1 MLFDNEMNKELQS
14 FARNMASHIFIG
26 GLSFLTLYRADTK
39 EGFLTHQFFILYV
52 VGLLLL
58 LWSIYL
64 AISNVCILNHDFK
77 NYLWRKSTKHD
88 RIRLMKYNTIE
99 NNNLNSIAK
108 TFKGLKLEDKLK
120 IRLEGAFIILIVIL
134 YPTVYLIG
142 LSVTAEQLSNLFI
155 N

>member
-39 EGFLTHQFFILYV
+39 EGFLTHQFLGLYV

-77 NYLWRKSTKHD
+77 NYLWRKSKKHD

-99 NNNLNSIAK
+99 NNNLYSIAK
-108 TFKGLKLEDKLK
+108 TFKGLKLEDELK
-120 IRLEGAFIILIVIL
+120 IRIEGAFIILIVIL

>member
-26 GLSFLTLYRADTK
+26 GLSFLTLYRDDTK

-77 NYLWRKSTKHD
+77 SYLWRMAKKRHIKHLMEGSFEENSLTNMAKVCKNLK
-88 RIRLMKYNTIE
+88 RIDE
-99 NNNLNSIAK
+99 
-108 TFKGLKLEDKLK
+108 LKF
-120 IRLEGAFIILIVIL
+120 RFEGTLIILIWFVYPVI
-134 YPTVYLIG
+134 YLIG
-142 LSVTAEQLSNLFI
+142 ISVTAEQLSRLLI

>member
-14 FARNMASHIFIG
+14 FARNMASQLFIG
-26 GLSFLTLYRADTK
+26 GLGFLTLYRADTK
-39 EGFLTHQFFILYV
+39 EDFLAHQFLGLYV

-77 NYLWRKSTKHD
+77 NYLWRKSKKYD
-88 RIRLMKYNTIE
+88 RIRLMKYHLIE

-108 TFKGLKLEDKLK
+108 TFKGLKLEDELK
-120 IRLEGAFIILIVIL
+120 IRLEGVFIILIWFL
-134 YPTVYLIG
+134 YAFIYLAGI
-142 LSVTAEQLSNLFI
+142 SFTFFQQSRLFFS
-155 N
+155 